1 MALTIFENLP
11 STNTPITAENL
22 NNNFSYSTPIG
33 GIQAYAGNIAPSGY
47 LLCDGQEVS
56 RITYAELYALIGT
69 TYGAGDGSTTFN
81 VPNLKGKVIV
91 GYDSTQTEFDTL
103 GEDGGEKKH
112 TLTIDELPP
121 HNHAYGYSIKTFY
134 GTGETGVQVVP
145 NVYSSGGNAEN
156 YVSETSGTHGNVS
169 ASSQPHNIL
178 QPYMVLNYIIKY

>member
-22 NNNFSYSTPIG
+22 NNNFSYTTPIG
-33 GIQAYAGNIAPSGY
+33 GIQAYAGSIAPNGY

-91 GYDSTQTEFDTL
+91 GYDSTQTEFNDYGKT
-103 GEDGGEKKH
+103 GGEKTHLLTANEIPSVDKNGN
-112 TLTIDELPP
+112 TLKYNP
-121 HNHAYGYSIKTFY
+121 YF
-134 GTGETGVQVVP
+134 VP
-145 NVYSSGGNAEN
+145 DNGSGRAVAQFMDGNAL
-156 YVSETSGTHGNVS
+156 YGGQ
-169 ASSQPHNIL
+169 AHNNL
-178 QPYMVLNYIIKY
+178 QPYITLNYIIKY